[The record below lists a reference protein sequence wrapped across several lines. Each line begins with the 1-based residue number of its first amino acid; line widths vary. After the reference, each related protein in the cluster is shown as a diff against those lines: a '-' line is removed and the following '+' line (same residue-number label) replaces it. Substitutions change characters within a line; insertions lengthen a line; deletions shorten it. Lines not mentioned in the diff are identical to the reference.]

1 MKEGLRRLYSG
12 DFNTVDV
19 EPLPDGS
26 TLITLQRSGEG
37 KVYKFKV
44 RNLYKE
50 NEEVLEEEVID
61 TKIPK
66 YLQDRM
72 EEARR
77 QGGKP

>member
-72 EEARR
+72 EEARK
-77 QGGKP
+77 QGSKP